1 MLDALLTVCI
11 LILLVVAGHPPE
23 GPSLLESRKFR
34 WQKINNFLYFPALC
48 NCSGS
53 LAVPSFWSW
62 NCLLVIKTISWLRP
76 RRILLMPTFS
86 CSSALE
92 KASAGSP
99 PKCIHVVAFLLA
111 LHGTTAAGKPTAK
124 LAKVATTA
132 RCRSLQS
139 SLGCKKPFFS
149 FSSRESSENGENLN
163 SLWYAYS
170 LLSLLSLIQFPHF
183 PWDLWSRF

>member
-1 MLDALLTVCI
+1 MLDATDC
-11 LILLVVAGHPPE
+11 
-23 GPSLLESRKFR
+23 
-34 WQKINNFLYFPALC
+34 LYFDTFGS
-48 NCSGS
+48 SG
-53 LAVPSFWSW
+53 
-62 NCLLVIKTISWLRP
+62 
-76 RRILLMPTFS
+76 
-86 CSSALE
+86 
-92 KASAGSP
+92 ASAGRPFTVRKQKIPMTKDQQFPLFSSIVQLLGLVGCAIVLVLELFIGHQNHLVASAAADPSDAYFLLLLRIRKGISRQP

>member
-1 MLDALLTVCI
+1 MLDATDCLYFDTFGGSGASAGRPFTVRKQKI
-11 LILLVVAGHPPE
+11 PMTKDQQFPLFSSIVQ
-23 GPSLLESRKFR
+23 LLE
-34 WQKINNFLYFPALC
+34 
-48 NCSGS
+48 
-53 LAVPSFWSW
+53 
-62 NCLLVIKTISWLRP
+62 LVGCAIVLVLELFIGHQNHLVASAAAD
-76 RRILLMPTFS
+76 LMPTFS

-163 SLWYAYS
+163 SL
-170 LLSLLSLIQFPHF
+170 
-183 PWDLWSRF
+183 

>member
-1 MLDALLTVCI
+1 MLDATD
-11 LILLVVAGHPPE
+11 
-23 GPSLLESRKFR
+23 S
-34 WQKINNFLYFPALC
+34 LYFDTFGG
-48 NCSGS
+48 SG
-53 LAVPSFWSW
+53 
-62 NCLLVIKTISWLRP
+62 
-76 RRILLMPTFS
+76 
-86 CSSALE
+86 
-92 KASAGSP
+92 ASAGRPFTVRKQKIPMTKDQQFPLFSSIVQLLGLVGCAIVLVLELFIGHQNHLVASAAADPSDAYFLLLLRIRKGISRQP

-170 LLSLLSLIQFPHF
+170 LLSFLSLIQFPHF